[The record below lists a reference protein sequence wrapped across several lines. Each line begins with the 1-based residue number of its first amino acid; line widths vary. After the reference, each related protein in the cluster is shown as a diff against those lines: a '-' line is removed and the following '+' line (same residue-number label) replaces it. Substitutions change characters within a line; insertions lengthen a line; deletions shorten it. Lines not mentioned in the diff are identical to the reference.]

1 MKLKKLSLALYA
13 ALLACTPV
21 QQMQEVTF
29 HAQLVETGSMTRAT
43 DHNEILGLIES
54 TYVSFPVDL
63 YTNEETNTYTRMEFG
78 RSYTVPVGTF
88 RVTGYSTP
96 ETIGQPASNYR
107 LAKTPLFYT
116 SSYVTIQYGTAEYA
130 LPVEIR
136 SAAIVI
142 DRNEVSK
149 VEFKGQT
156 GSYITM
162 TDSDFTYSD
171 NYGVFFINGTIE
183 GQNKVC
189 FQVTPKTG
197 ANKVTE
203 FFLCAVEVATG
214 SATYAKL
221 EGGKYYVLHP
231 NPVTELSGVSFTMDV
246 PAWECGLE

>member
-21 QQMQEVTF
+21 QKMQEVTF

-43 DHNEILGLIES
+43 DHNEILDLIES

-78 RSYTVPVGTF
+78 RSYTVPIGTF
-88 RVTGYSTP
+88 RVTGYNSLTA
-96 ETIGQPASNYR
+96 IGAPTSKYT
-107 LAKTPLFYT
+107 LAKAPSFYT
-116 SSYVTIQYGTAEYA
+116 NSYVTIQYGTQEYA
-130 LPVEIR
+130 LPVEVR

-142 DRNEVSK
+142 DRSEVYK
-149 VEFKGQT
+149 VEFMGQT

-162 TDSDFTYSD
+162 TDSDFTFSD
-171 NYGVFFINGTIE
+171 NYAVFFVNGYFE
-183 GQNKVC
+183 GQDRVR

-203 FFLCAVEVATG
+203 FVLCADQVNTG
-214 SATYAKL
+214 GSIYAKL
-221 EGGKYYVLHP
+221 EGGKYYLLHP
-231 NPVTELSGVSFTMDV
+231 NPVTELSGVSFSMNI